1 MAGDHEQGQEKE
13 EWENTRLSNVELK
26 VQIKR
31 LKGLQVNVN
40 ARLTHIKRL
49 RIKWQK
55 NSHSFLLTLYSV
67 SNMSL
72 TARARKSQRAWLNLV
87 TKGK

>member
-26 VQIKR
+26 VQVKR

-40 ARLTHIKRL
+40 GRRKFRVDPYQETDSSMAVNP
-49 RIKWQK
+49 Q
-55 NSHSFLLTLYSV
+55 SFLLTLYSV

-72 TARARKSQRAWLNLV
+72 TARARKSQRAWLNLS
-87 TKGK
+87 

>member
-1 MAGDHEQGQEKE
+1 MEVAGDHEQGQEKE

-40 ARLTHIKRL
+40 RRPK
-49 RIKWQK
+49 
-55 NSHSFLLTLYSV
+55 F
-67 SNMSL
+67 
-72 TARARKSQRAWLNLV
+72 
-87 TKGK
+87 